1 MWFAVS
7 VYGDS
12 GRRFLNEQIV
22 TVKRLLGDELWEI
35 TLCNSGESVYVLFVL
50 AMTGEAIGSQHG
62 LQPSTY
68 QLRQDW
74 GSYIT
79 SLGRDTTKT
88 LSKYLRCANEEDF
101 DRGISKLWLKR
112 MANEG
117 RLGSMKRSVAERYVM
132 ASVIANR

>member
-1 MWFAVS
+1 M
-7 VYGDS
+7 
-12 GRRFLNEQIV
+12 
-22 TVKRLLGDELWEI
+22 KRLPGDELWEV
-35 TLCNSGESVYVLFVL
+35 TLRNSGESAYVLFVL

-62 LQPSTY
+62 QEPSTY

-88 LSKYLRCANEEDF
+88 LNKYLRCANEEDF

-112 MANEG
+112 MAHEG

>member
-1 MWFAVS
+1 M
-7 VYGDS
+7 
-12 GRRFLNEQIV
+12 
-22 TVKRLLGDELWEI
+22 KRLPGDELWEV
-35 TLCNSGESVYVLFVL
+35 TLRNSGESAYVLFVL

-62 LQPSTY
+62 LEPSTY

-88 LSKYLRCANEEDF
+88 LNKYLRCANEEDF